1 MGKLGRNDICN
12 CGSGKKYK
20 KCCELIKINPY
31 IIGEKE
37 ISDKLKPIIEYLQK
51 LNPNLNYINI
61 TNHLTVQSYR
71 EYQLKNMNTNIVMI
85 AEKTQENQIVFF
97 DKEESSDTDI
107 LLMYHGGYRSI
118 HSSKY
123 GMYNLSTFLKA

>member
-1 MGKLGRNDICN
+1 MGKLGRNDICD

-20 KCCELIKINPY
+20 KCCELSKTNPY
-31 IIGEKE
+31 TLGEQE
-37 ISDKLKPIIEYLQK
+37 ISDKLKPIFEYLQK

-61 TNHLTVQSYR
+61 TNHLTVKSYR

-85 AEKTQENQIVFF
+85 AEKTELNQIVFF

-107 LLMYHGGYRSI
+107 LLMYHGGYRSLN
-118 HSSKY
+118 SSKY
-123 GMYNLSTFLKA
+123 GMYNLSTFLK

>member
-1 MGKLGRNDICN
+1 MGKIGRNDVCS

-20 KCCELIKINPY
+20 KCCELNNINPY
-31 IIGEKE
+31 TIGETE
-37 ISDKLKPIIEYLQK
+37 ISDKLKPVMEYLHQ
-51 LNPNLNYINI
+51 LNPNLTYINI
-61 TNHLTVQSYR
+61 TNHLTIQSYR

-85 AEKTQENQIVFF
+85 AEKTQHNQIVFF
-97 DKEESSDTDI
+97 DKEESSDTDV

-123 GMYNLSTFLKA
+123 ALYNLTTFLK